1 MPHILNS
8 LRRTVLRTAKLAGAY
23 ALASHS
29 RWRQQRLLILAYHGI
44 SQSDEHLWNPTLYM
58 SGECFSQRM
67 ETLKRSGCH
76 VLSLSEALGRLYE
89 GSLPEL
95 SVVLT
100 FDDGAYDFYSRAY
113 PIIESHGFPVTV
125 YLTTY
130 YSQFNKPVFP
140 VNCSYLLWQARNARL
155 RLNPLT
161 GEDFIADLATES
173 GRAAVVRRLVEY
185 SCRQHLSAE
194 AKDGLARQLSAQLGI
209 DYERIIGE
217 RILHIMS
224 PCEVRELVARGVDF
238 QLHTHRHRTPAD
250 RNLFIKEIK
259 DNRESIHGMTGQ
271 SSVHFCYPDGE
282 FKPQFVD
289 WLKEAGIHSAT
300 TCCPRLATPKTNVFA
315 LPRLID
321 TSKVSAVTFEG
332 WVCGVSSLLARR
344 EVNIQTGVSG
354 PLENPL
360 GAENISI

>member
-8 LRRTVLRTAKLAGAY
+8 LRRMVLRAAKLAGTY
-23 ALASHS
+23 SLASHS
-29 RWRQQRLLILAYHGI
+29 RWRQERLLILAYHGI
-44 SQSDEHLWNPTLYM
+44 AQSDEHLWNPSLYI
-58 SGECFSQRM
+58 SGECFRQRM

-113 PIIESHGFPVTV
+113 PIIESYGFPVTV

-140 VNCSYLLWQARNARL
+140 VICSYLLWQARHARL
-155 RLNPLT
+155 PLKALT
-161 GEDFIADLATES
+161 GEDFIADLATEHA
-173 GRAAVVRRLVEY
+173 RAEAVRRLSEY
-185 SCRQHLSAE
+185 SCRHHLSAE

-224 PCEVRELVARGVDF
+224 PCEVRELAARGVDF

-259 DNRESIHGMTGQ
+259 ANRESIHRMTGQ
-271 SSVHFCYPDGE
+271 SPDHFCYPDGE
-282 FKPQFVD
+282 FKPQFVG
-289 WLKEAGIHSAT
+289 WLKEAGIRSAT
-300 TCCPRLATPKTNVFA
+300 TCYPRLATPKTNVFA

-332 WVCGVSSLLARR
+332 WICGVSSLLARR
-344 EVNIQTGVSG
+344 QESVQTAGSG
-354 PLENPL
+354 PLENSL
-360 GAENISI
+360 EAENVSI